1 MDLQLKERTVAVT
14 GAASGIGRA
23 TALFLAAEGAR
34 VACLDVQEE
43 AARKTATEIEGGGGQ
58 AIALALDVAQP
69 RSVENAIART
79 VARFGGLHALVNAAG
94 IGGFVKFED
103 MTLEE
108 WNRVIGVNL
117 TGTFLMCHAALP
129 HLLANETSAVVN
141 IASIAGLK
149 GQPYSSAYGASKGG
163 VALMSRGLAIE
174 FAKRGLRVN
183 CVCPG
188 GVNTPIL
195 HGFNLEGLD
204 FSLLATIRNP
214 TNSMCEPIEVARL
227 IAFLLSDCA
236 SYINGVT
243 YAIDG
248 GTLA

>member
-1 MDLQLKERTVAVT
+1 MDLQLKERVVAVT

-23 TALFLAAEGAR
+23 TAIFLAAEGAR
-34 VACLDVQEE
+34 VACLDVQAE
-43 AARKTATEIEGGGGQ
+43 AARETAAEIETAGGQ
-58 AIALALDVAQP
+58 AAAFALDVAQP
-69 RSVENAIART
+69 RSVAEVVAQT
-79 VARFGGLHALVNAAG
+79 VERFGGLQALVNAAG
-94 IGGFVKFED
+94 IGRFVKFED
-103 MTLEE
+103 TTMDE

-117 TGTFLMCHAALP
+117 TGTFLMCQAALP
-129 HLLANETSAVVN
+129 HLLANESSAVVN

-149 GQPYSSAYGASKGG
+149 GQPYSCAYAASKGG
-163 VALMSRGLAIE
+163 VAIMSRGLAIE
-174 FAKRGLRVN
+174 FSKQGLRVN

-195 HGFNLEGLD
+195 HGFNFEGLD

-214 TNSMCEPIEVARL
+214 TNTLCEPIEVARL

-236 SYINGVT
+236 SYISGVT